1 MTTGQ
6 FEILSKAQGFIND
19 HYSSHVNPSFVF
31 HNLRHT
37 QEVVAACEEMA
48 EFYHLQDDD
57 RFALSIAAWFHD
69 SGYSKGIAKDHE
81 SESIR
86 LATNFLQQ
94 QNVAADIIHRTVAC
108 IDATRLPQTPTSLI
122 SSIICDADLSHLG
135 TPDFFEK
142 SKLLRQ
148 EINDT
153 HDEKI
158 NKKDWRKINI
168 KFLEGHKY
176 FTDYAKQKLDP
187 IKQRNLTEL
196 KNKELIKE
204 EKGKPSKAEEKKI
217 VVKAAKKNIPVAPI
231 ADDDDKDKKKKEKD
245 AADRNERGISTM
257 FRIMSNSQTNLS
269 GMADSKANIMI
280 SVNSIII
287 SIMISGLLTV
297 VISNPHLAVPFFLLV
312 IVCVT
317 AIVFAVLATR
327 PKVTAGRFST
337 EDIQN
342 KKINLLFFGN
352 FYNMNLQEYEWA
364 MKEMLNSRDYLYDSM
379 IKDIYFL
386 GIVLAKK
393 YKYLRISYNIFMYGL
408 ILVIIAFAIAIFFF
422 KPQAEVLGYLI
433 DAKEKIHLV

>member
-1 MTTGQ
+1 MTAGQ
-6 FEILSKAQGFIND
+6 FELLTRAQEFITD
-19 HYSSHVNPSFVF
+19 HYRNHINPSFVF
-31 HNLRHT
+31 HNLTHT

-48 EFYHLQDDD
+48 EFYQLHDDD

-69 SGYSKGIAKDHE
+69 SGYSKGVAKDHE

-94 QNVAADIIHRTVAC
+94 ANVSADTIHKTVAC
-108 IDATRLPQTPTSLI
+108 IDATRLPQTPTSI
-122 SSIICDADLSHLG
+122 IGNIICDADLSHLG
-135 TPDFFEK
+135 TADFFEK

-148 EINDT
+148 EINAT
-153 HDEKI
+153 HDEKVS
-158 NKKDWRKINI
+158 KKDWRKINI
-168 KFLEGHKY
+168 KFLEAHKY
-176 FTDYAKQKLDP
+176 FTDYAKQKLEP
-187 IKQRNLTEL
+187 IKQRNLAEL
-196 KNKELIKE
+196 KNKELIKDD
-204 EKGKPSKAEEKKI
+204 KTKLSKEEEKKI
-217 VVKAAKKNIPVAPI
+217 AVKAAKKNIPVAPI
-231 ADDDDKDKKKKEKD
+231 TDDDDKDKKKKEKD
-245 AADRNERGISTM
+245 ATDRNERGISTM

-269 GMADSKANIMI
+269 AMADSKANIMI

-312 IVCVT
+312 AVCVT
-317 AIVFAVLATR
+317 AIVFSVLATR
-327 PKVTAGRFST
+327 PKISSGRFSQ

-364 MKEMLNSRDYLYDSM
+364 MREMLNSRDYLYESM

-422 KPQAEVLGYLI
+422 KPQAEVLG
-433 DAKEKIHLV
+433 